1 MRTRI
6 TTLFRRW
13 LLLWA
18 LLFWQGGFMFYGGV
32 VIPVGAS
39 ILGSDL
45 EQGFITRSVTNYLN
59 IAGAVALAVWGWEL
73 AATRGSALGGPR
85 LRWAVWGGLV
95 LMLAA
100 LAWLHRRLDAQLVPE
115 DTIVLN
121 RHRFLDW
128 HAAYV
133 TVSSF
138 QWGGCLLLSAL
149 TLWAW
154 RDEDRK
160 ATDRP

>member
-6 TTLFRRW
+6 VTLLRRW

-32 VIPVGAS
+32 VIPVGAI
-39 ILGSDL
+39 ILGSDR
-45 EQGFITRSVTNYLN
+45 EQGFITRAVTNYLN
-59 IAGAVALAVWGWEL
+59 IAGAVGLAFWCWEL
-73 AATRGSALGGPR
+73 AATRGKSPGGPR
-85 LRWAVWGGLV
+85 LRWAIWGGLA

-100 LAWLHRRLDAQLVPE
+100 LAWVHLRLDAHLVPE
-115 DTIVLN
+115 DTVVLD

-128 HAAYV
+128 HAVYV
-133 TVSSF
+133 TVSSV

-154 RDEDRK
+154 RDEDGVP
-160 ATDRP
+160 TSLD